1 MSPELPHEHVVH
13 RCQSDAWMGLKLK
26 ESATHTTV
34 HKLPR
39 RHVDPLPDR
48 P

>member
-1 MSPELPHEHVVH
+1 MPPEVSHEHLVYRH
-13 RCQSDAWMGLKLK
+13 ESDAWMGLKLK
-26 ESATHTTV
+26 ESATTG
-34 HKLPR
+34 HKLPH